1 MGRRVNRMDRESMA
15 MMGEIVVNKLAEA
28 FVGVIVGGMVDGV
41 AADVG
46 VDAEVID
53 VEFEVAYD

>member
-15 MMGEIVVNKLAEA
+15 MMGEIVVNKLVEA